1 MVGESL
7 LYSDRAGVYCERGGF
22 HVDPWLPSARAV
34 ITHAHSDHAR
44 SGCGEYFCSASCEP
58 LLRIRM
64 GPSAVIRGVP
74 YGERF
79 RIGDATL
86 SFHPAGHV
94 RGSAQVRIEGGE
106 GGCGDVWVA
115 SGDYKRCGDPTAEAF
130 EVVKCDVFITEAT
143 FALPVYRW
151 REGSVIGDEMLAWW
165 EGCQRAGKSA
175 VLLGYSLGKVQRALA
190 EIMHAGR
197 RAGRSL
203 GKVYMHGAASA
214 LTRAYRAMGVELP
227 EVEALPEKTRPA
239 MLAGSLTVAPPGSE
253 GTPWIRRFGASD
265 RFELAFASGWMHIR
279 GVRRRGGHD
288 RGFALSDHADW
299 QGLNRTIDETG
310 AARVLVTHGNIDSF
324 VRYLRERGVAAEP
337 LRTVHGGEED

>member
-7 LYSDRAGVYCERGGF
+7 LYSDRAGLYCARGGF
-22 HVDPWLPSARAV
+22 HVDPWLPSATAV

-44 SGCGEYFCSASCEP
+44 SGCGVYYCSKTCEP
-58 LLRIRM
+58 LLQIRM
-64 GPSAVIRGVP
+64 GASAVVRGVP

-79 RIGDATL
+79 RIGDATV

-94 RGSAQVRIEGGE
+94 LGSAQVRIEGGE
-106 GGCGDVWVA
+106 GGHGDVWVA
-115 SGDYKRCGDPTAEAF
+115 SGDYKRCSDPTCDPF
-130 EVVKCDVFITEAT
+130 EVVRCDTFITEAT

-151 REGSVIGDEMLAWW
+151 REGWKTGDEMLAWW
-165 EGCQRAGKSA
+165 EGCQRAGKAA
-175 VLLGYSLGKVQRALA
+175 VLLGYSLGKVQRAIA

-197 RAGRSL
+197 RAGRPL
-203 GKVYMHGAASA
+203 GKLYMHGAAAA
-214 LTRAYRAMGVELP
+214 LTRAYRGLGVELP
-227 EVEALPEKTRPA
+227 EVEPLPEKTRPA

-299 QGLNRTIDETG
+299 LGLNRTIAETG
-310 AARVLVTHGNIDSF
+310 ASRVLVTHGNIESF
-324 VRYLRERGVAAEP
+324 VRYLREKGVAAEP
-337 LRTVHGGEED
+337 LKTVHGGEED